1 MSDNTYGP
9 FGLHIGRLRD
19 IEGKYINEDT
29 LFLHLYDYWTNF
41 HDPNK
46 RFLWWRE
53 SIMIKIE
60 KNIRKKWVKDLPD
73 VAFVLERIKANNQRF
88 NSSNFFEKYDSEN
101 YFELLV
107 IWKEKYEH
115 LHLLERPRFRSYRHK
130 KY

>member
-1 MSDNTYGP
+1 MSGNTYGP

-19 IEGKYINEDT
+19 IEGKYINEGT

-73 VAFVLERIKANNQRF
+73 VDFVLERIKANNQRF
-88 NSSNFFEKYDSEN
+88 N
-101 YFELLV
+101 
-107 IWKEKYEH
+107 
-115 LHLLERPRFRSYRHK
+115 
-130 KY
+130 